1 MINSIASHILAL
13 PAALVM
19 LLAFALPALESS
31 AFVGFVFPGEVAL
44 ILGGVL
50 AADGRLPIAGL
61 LACGTAGAIA
71 GDSVGYLVGR
81 RWGRRLLDG
90 TLGRFVHQ
98 KHLDRGERYL
108 AERGAQA
115 VFVGR
120 FTAALRVMIPGLA
133 GMARMRYRTF
143 LFYNV
148 AGGAGWATMSVLLGY
163 LGGNSWRHLQQLA
176 SGIGLA
182 MFGVLLLAATAGLLV
197 RRRRRATQPP
207 DAVDEQRPRCSAK

>member
-50 AADGRLPIAGL
+50 AAEGRLPIAGL

-90 TLGRFVHQ
+90 TLGRFVHH

-182 MFGVLLLAATAGLLV
+182 MFGVLLLAATAGFLV
-197 RRRRRATQPP
+197 RRRRRATQPL